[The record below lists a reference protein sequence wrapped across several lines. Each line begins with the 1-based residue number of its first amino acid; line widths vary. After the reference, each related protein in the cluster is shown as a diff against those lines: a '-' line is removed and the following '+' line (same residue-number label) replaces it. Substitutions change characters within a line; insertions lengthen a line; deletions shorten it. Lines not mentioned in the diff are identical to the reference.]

1 VQNLHRDFKDD
12 LAGPALD
19 YQQKGKLSIIYTL
32 VSIVLAFGVSLV
44 LGIIL
49 SNKISRQIVEVAEN
63 AEEIAKG
70 NLKVNNF
77 NNNSKDEIGQL
88 GRAFNT
94 MTGNLTQLVQQV
106 SLSSTQVASSSQL
119 LSTGAEQSAQA
130 SQQVAVAIMDVS
142 LGAERQLNAV
152 NETSAVVQ
160 QMSAGIQQ
168 ILENT
173 KIAVETTGIT
183 ALSALKGSQAIDKTI
198 QQMISIEKT
207 VTGSANVVINLGE
220 RSREIGQIVDTISG
234 IAAQTNLLA
243 LNAAIEAARA
253 GEQGRGFAVVA
264 DEVRKLAEQSQEASQ
279 QIALL
284 IKEIQQ
290 DTQNAVIS
298 MNEGTHQVKL
308 GTEVVETAGQVF
320 IEIKT
325 LVDQVSSQVG

>member
-1 VQNLHRDFKDD
+1 
-12 LAGPALD
+12 
-19 YQQKGKLSIIYTL
+19 
-32 VSIVLAFGVSLV
+32 
-44 LGIIL
+44 
-49 SNKISRQIVEVAEN
+49 
-63 AEEIAKG
+63 
-70 NLKVNNF
+70 
-77 NNNSKDEIGQL
+77 
-88 GRAFNT
+88 
-94 MTGNLTQLVQQV
+94 
-106 SLSSTQVASSSQL
+106 
-119 LSTGAEQSAQA
+119 
-130 SQQVAVAIMDVS
+130 MDVS